1 MLVTDLRLDR
11 TVRGARISALYSWED
26 SARPEETVAFEVEG
40 ARAVL
45 ADPAPESF
53 ALLGALAAFHHGE
66 RRVRVQGSLCP
77 RFRDGV
83 RTALRTL
90 CAWYPARRP
99 GPEPELEAEGGFTAL
114 RPPAPRAALFLSG
127 GVDSLF
133 ALTRN
138 RESFPRA
145 HPAAY
150 RDAILVVGFGTQGGN
165 GADERFVNIRE
176 RQRSAVESIAEIAG
190 LDLLVVR
197 SNVEVLGED
206 NDFFLTASHGAHLVA
221 VAHLFPRLLSSIS
234 VSASQ
239 DAFEPKSWGSHPL
252 LDNAYASS
260 AIGVRH
266 EGFDFRR
273 EERLAAVARW
283 KEVLPYLMVCT
294 QGPLAGAERNCGR
307 CEKCLR
313 TMIALYLAGALGPPA
328 PFPHDI
334 DPSWLASIR
343 TRPTKRIFWRQFPE
357 SLRARGR
364 EDLAAGV
371 ERLLSEL
378 DRLDDWFG
386 DRGWKGKLRQARRR
400 ILRLLERAPGPRR
413 ENGRGEPA

>member
-1 MLVTDLRLDR
+1 MLVTDLRSDR
-11 TVRGARISALYSWED
+11 TAKGARISALYAWED
-26 SARPEETVAFEVEG
+26 SERPDETVAFEVEG
-40 ARAVL
+40 ARSEF

-66 RRVRVQGSLCP
+66 RRVRVEVSLCP
-77 RFRDGV
+77 RFRDGL
-83 RTALRTL
+83 RSALRTL
-90 CAWYPARRP
+90 CAWYPARRS
-99 GPEPELEAEGGFTAL
+99 GPEPEIEAEGGFTAL
-114 RPPAPRAALFLSG
+114 RPPPPRAALFLSG

-133 ALTRN
+133 SLTRN

-165 GADERFVNIRE
+165 GAAERFVNIRE

-206 NDFFLTASHGAHLVA
+206 NEFFLLASHGAHLVA
-221 VAHLFPRLLSSIS
+221 VAHLFPRLLSSVS

-239 DAFEPKSWGSHPL
+239 DAFEPKNWGSHPL

-260 AIGVRH
+260 AIAVRH

-273 EERLAAVARW
+273 EERLAGVVRW
-283 KEVLPYLMVCT
+283 REVLPFLMVCT
-294 QGPLAGAERNCGR
+294 QGPLAGGERNCGR

-334 DPSWLASIR
+334 DASWLASIR
-343 TRPTKRIFWRQFPE
+343 TRPTKRIFWKEFPE
-357 SLRARGR
+357 PLRARGR
-364 EDLAAGV
+364 EDLAAAV
-371 ERLLSEL
+371 ERLLSDLE
-378 DRLDDWFG
+378 RLEDWFR
-386 DRGWKGKLRQARRR
+386 DRGWKGRLRRIRRR
-400 ILRLLERAPGPRR
+400 LHRLRERPPTPLPGSAAAT
-413 ENGRGEPA
+413 E